1 MLDLEVKLEGC
12 QEATDLFKDFKYEY
26 VSEKVCM
33 TKDGPQPEKVCIFP
47 FTFKGITYYECANAG
62 IVS

>member
-1 MLDLEVKLEGC
+1 MKVSKRQHLS
-12 QEATDLFKDFKYEY
+12 KDFTYEY

-33 TKDGPQPEKVCIFP
+33 TKDGPQPDNVCIFP

-62 IVS
+62 RVS